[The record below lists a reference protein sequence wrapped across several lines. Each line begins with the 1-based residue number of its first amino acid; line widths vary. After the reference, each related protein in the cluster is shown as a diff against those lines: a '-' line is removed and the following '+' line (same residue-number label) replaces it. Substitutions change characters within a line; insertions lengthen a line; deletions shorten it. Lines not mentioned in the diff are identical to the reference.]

1 MELSIIDTAT
11 EARLPERAPR
21 VERDLDRLREVT
33 GQVIGSVF
41 FGTLLRSMR
50 ESTLTGPYGHGGRGE
65 EVFAS
70 QLHDLYAEQVGVA
83 VRSGVTNAIYERLE
97 HQQELYSA
105 QRKLD

>member
-1 MELSIIDTAT
+1 VEFSTLDTGAVSRT
-11 EARLPERAPR
+11 PERLPR
-21 VERDLDRLREVT
+21 VERDLARLRKVT

-41 FGTLLRSMR
+41 FGTLLRTMR

-70 QLHDLYAEQVGVA
+70 QLHDIYAEQVGTS
-83 VRSGVTNAIYERLE
+83 VRNGVSQTVYKRLE
-97 HQQELYSA
+97 HQQELYSG